1 MHKLLLP
8 IILIAIFIAGFFFS
22 RDALK
27 KINIPT
33 QIREIITNT
42 KETCG
47 EECKKIIKE
56 EVEKAIVKIPAP
68 TSKSTVAIS
77 TPQSRTEIISFDGSY
92 TTTSTTWV
100 DVPGTEV
107 TFDIGTYGASPTAT
121 WQASLKVAHGNGQA
135 FARIYDSTH
144 GIAVNGS
151 EISTTNNADYKNVS
165 SGNLGFW
172 SGNNTYKVQVKSL
185 NSFEISYTGGKIKIV
200 VR

>member
-1 MHKLLLP
+1 MHKIFLP

-22 RDALK
+22 RDTLK
-27 KINIPT
+27 NIAVPAAV
-33 QIREIITNT
+33 REIITNT

-47 EECKKIIKE
+47 EECKKIIKDE
-56 EVEKAIVKIPAP
+56 IAKALAKLPTPSPGSAASQSYILNP
-68 TSKSTVAIS
+68 TSYIS
-77 TPQSRTEIISFDGSY
+77 LDGSY
-92 TTTSTTWV
+92 ATTSTTWV

-107 TFDIGTYGASPTAT
+107 TFDISAYGVSPTIT

-151 EISTTNNADYKNVS
+151 EISTTNNVDYKNVS
-165 SGNLGFW
+165 SGNLSFW

-185 NSFEISYTGGKIKIV
+185 NSFEVSYTGGKIKIV